1 MDSKKAFEF
10 DLIGPAQ
17 PRQNAATEHVPVDPV
32 SELPD
37 PGPQAQPRSKFRMA
51 MILIALYM
59 SLFVAAMDAT
69 IVATATP
76 TITADLH
83 SAAGYIWIGGA
94 YLIANAAAA
103 PIWVKFSDI
112 WGRKPIF
119 LVAVVVFFA
128 SSVVCATAVNMQ
140 MLIAGRAIQ
149 GAAGGG
155 LICMVNVG
163 ISDLFSVRERSLW
176 LGLCEG
182 IWALAGAVGPL
193 LGGAFA
199 QKVDWRW
206 CFWLNLPI
214 AGTAFALL
222 LPFLN
227 VHNPRTPVLDGI
239 RAVDWF
245 GCVSI
250 LGVTVMLLLGLD
262 LGGAVYP
269 WSSAKVICLLVF
281 GSLMVLVF
289 IYSEKK
295 LAKYPVIP
303 LSLFGTR
310 NAATL
315 MLSFCHGM
323 VFIAAEYY
331 LPLYFQSVKEASPLR
346 SGVLLVPL
354 IVATAGT
361 GVINGVIIHRTGQ
374 YRPSMWIGT
383 VLMTLGT
390 GLFVSMDAHTSTASI
405 IGFEL
410 VEGVGAGLLFEPPL
424 LAIQQGVH
432 QDDVGTATS
441 TQSFTRSLAISLGVI
456 VGGIVFQ
463 QSMDLRRS
471 ALAQSGLSNAILDDL
486 SGKNAGANV
495 NIARNL
501 PPAQEL
507 AVKQAFAWSIR
518 NMFIMFTCLGAIG
531 IVASLFVVKTKLSKE
546 HRETV
551 TGLKKEEA
559 IP

>member
-1 MDSKKAFEF
+1 MEAKGAKEVDF
-10 DLIGPAQ
+10 IGPAQ
-17 PRQNAATEHVPVDPV
+17 RIQNPSTDHVPIEPL
-32 SELPD
+32 SEMPEAA
-37 PGPQAQPRSKFRMA
+37 QQVQPRSKFRIT
-51 MILIALYM
+51 MILIALYL
-59 SLFVAAMDAT
+59 SLFVAALDAT
-69 IVATATP
+69 IVATAVP
-76 TITADLH
+76 KITADLH

-119 LVAVVVFFA
+119 LIAVVVFFA
-128 SSVVCATAVNMQ
+128 SSVVCAVAVNIQ
-140 MLIAGRAIQ
+140 MLIAGRSIQ

-182 IWALAGAVGPL
+182 IWALSGAVGPL

-199 QKVDWRW
+199 QKVTWRW
-206 CFWLNLPI
+206 CFYCNLPI
-214 AGTAFALL
+214 AGTAFVLL
-222 LPFLN
+222 VPFLN
-227 VHNPRTPVLDGI
+227 VHNPRTPVLDGVKAI
-239 RAVDWF
+239 DWF

-262 LGGAVYP
+262 LGGSVYP
-269 WSSAKVICLLVF
+269 WSSAKVICLIVFGALMILVF
-281 GSLMVLVF
+281 V
-289 IYSEKK
+289 YSEKK

-310 NAATL
+310 NIAT
-315 MLSFCHGM
+315 MLVTFSHGM

-361 GVINGVIIHRTGQ
+361 GVINGLIIHRTGQ
-374 YRPSMWIGT
+374 YRPSMWVGT
-383 VLMTLGT
+383 ILMTLGT
-390 GLFVSMDAHTSTASI
+390 GLFILLDAHTSTGTI
-405 IGFEL
+405 IGLEII
-410 VEGVGAGLLFEPPL
+410 EGVGSGLLFEPPL
-424 LAIQQGVH
+424 IAIQQGVP
-432 QDDVGTATS
+432 QDSVGTATS
-441 TQSFTRSLAISLGVI
+441 TQAFIRSLALSLGVI
-456 VGGIVFQ
+456 LGGIVFQ
-463 QSMDLRRS
+463 QSMDLRR
-471 ALAQSGLSNAILDDL
+471 ATLQQMGLPPSVVEQL

-495 NIARNL
+495 MVGKTL

-507 AVKQAFAWSIR
+507 AVKEAFAWSIR
-518 NMFIMFTCLGAIG
+518 NMFIMFTCLGALGVI
-531 IVASLFVVKTKLSKE
+531 ASLFVVKTKLSKE

-551 TGLKKEEA
+551 TGLKKEE
-559 IP
+559 PQS

>member
-1 MDSKKAFEF
+1 MENKKAYEL
-10 DLIGPAQ
+10 DLIGPAYQ
-17 PRQNAATEHVPVDPV
+17 TQTTPTEHASIEPP
-32 SELPD
+32 SELPE
-37 PGPQAQPRSKFRMA
+37 PALQVQPRSKFRMA
-51 MILIALYM
+51 MILVALYM
-59 SLFVAAMDAT
+59 SLFVAALDAT

-83 SAAGYIWIGGA
+83 SAAGYIWIGGS

-119 LVAVVVFFA
+119 LVAVVIFFA
-128 SSVVCATAVNMQ
+128 SSVVCAKAVDMQ
-140 MLIAGRAIQ
+140 MLIVGRAIQ
-149 GAAGGG
+149 GTSGGG

-199 QKVDWRW
+199 QKLNWRW
-206 CFWLNLPI
+206 CFWINLPI
-214 AGTAFALL
+214 AGTAFGLL

-239 RAVDWF
+239 KAVDWF

-269 WSSAKVICLLVF
+269 WGSAKVICLIVF
-281 GSLMVLVF
+281 GSLMIVVF
-289 IYSEKK
+289 IYSERK

-315 MLSFCHGM
+315 LLSFCHGM
-323 VFIAAEYY
+323 VFIGAEYY
-331 LPLYFQSVKEASPLR
+331 LPLFFQSVKEASPLR

-361 GVINGVIIHRTGQ
+361 GVLNGVFIHRTGQ

-383 VLMTLGT
+383 ALMTLGT
-390 GLFVSMDAHTSTASI
+390 GLFVSMDAYTPIATI
-405 IGFEL
+405 IGFEI

-432 QDDVGTATS
+432 QDEVGTATS
-441 TQSFTRSLAISLGVI
+441 TQSFIRTLAISLGVI
-456 VGGIVFQ
+456 VGGIIFQ
-463 QSMDLRRS
+463 QSMDLRRTVLQQ
-471 ALAQSGLSNAILDDL
+471 AGLSSTILDNL

-495 NIARNL
+495 NLARSL

-518 NMFIMFTCLGAIG
+518 NMFIMFTCMGAIA
-531 IVASLFVVKTKLSKE
+531 IIASSFVVRTKLSKE

-551 TGLKKEEA
+551 TGLKKYDA
-559 IP
+559 KP

>member
-1 MDSKKAFEF
+1 MDTKEVQEV
-10 DLIGPAQ
+10 DIIGPAQ
-17 PRQNAATEHVPVDPV
+17 RMQNLSIDDVPIEPL
-32 SELPD
+32 SELAEPTE
-37 PGPQAQPRSKFRMA
+37 QVQPRSKFRLT
-51 MILIALYM
+51 MILIALYL
-59 SLFVAAMDAT
+59 SLFVAALDAT
-69 IVATATP
+69 IVATAVP
-76 TITADLH
+76 KITAELH

-128 SSVVCATAVNMQ
+128 SSVVCAAAVDMQ
-140 MLIAGRAIQ
+140 MLIVGRSIQ

-182 IWALAGAVGPL
+182 IWALSGAVGPL

-199 QKVDWRW
+199 QKASWRW
-206 CFWLNLPI
+206 CFYCNLPI
-214 AGTAFALL
+214 AGTAFLLL

-227 VHNPRTPVLDGI
+227 VHNPRTPVLDGVKAI
-239 RAVDWF
+239 DWF

-250 LGVTVMLLLGLD
+250 VGVTVMLLLGLD
-262 LGGAVYP
+262 LGGSVYP
-269 WSSAKVICLLVF
+269 WGSAKVICLIVF
-281 GSLMVLVF
+281 GALMVLVF

-310 NAATL
+310 NIAT
-315 MLSFCHGM
+315 MLVTFCHGM

-331 LPLYFQSVKEASPLR
+331 LPLYFQSVQEASPLR

-374 YRPSMWIGT
+374 YRPSMWVGT
-383 VLMTLGT
+383 ILMTLGT
-390 GLFVSMDAHTSTASI
+390 GLFVLMNAHTSTGTI
-405 IGFEL
+405 IGFEI
-410 VEGVGAGLLFEPPL
+410 VEGVGSGLLFEPPL
-424 LAIQQGVH
+424 IAIQQGVH

-441 TQSFTRSLAISLGVI
+441 TQAFIRSLALSLGVI
-456 VGGIVFQ
+456 IGGIVFQ

-471 ALAQSGLSNAILDDL
+471 SLQQIGLPPSVLEQL

-495 NIARNL
+495 MVAHTL

-507 AVKQAFAWSIR
+507 AVKEAFAWSIR
-518 NMFIMFTCLGAIG
+518 NMFIMFTVLGAFG
-531 IVASLFVVKTKLSKE
+531 VLASLFVVKTKLSKE
-546 HRETV
+546 HKETI
-551 TGLKKEEA
+551 TGLKKEE
-559 IP
+559 PTL